1 MRKYIAE
8 LLGTMVL
15 VLIAVGSAVIAGTY
29 IGNVGVS
36 ITFGLTLLALVY
48 TIGTISGA
56 HVNPAVTIGALMAGR
71 IKTKDAILYMVFQ
84 VIGAIIGAAIL
95 FAIASGGP
103 SFDVADGF
111 GANGYDENSPG
122 GYDLT
127 SAILV
132 EVIFTFLFV
141 LVILMST
148 DTKSFTL
155 LSAER
160 KPTPI
165 FAPFAIGF
173 TLLVIHLMTIPV
185 DNTSVNPA
193 RSLGPALFVGD
204 WALEQLWVFILFPL
218 VGGVL
223 AGLVYKYV
231 FETKDVSETKA

>member
-1 MRKYIAE
+1 MRRYLAE

-29 IGNVGVS
+29 IGFIGVA
-36 ITFGLTLLALVY
+36 IAFGLVLVALVY

-56 HVNPAVTIGALMAGR
+56 HVNPAVTLGALMAGR
-71 IKTKDAILYMVFQ
+71 IKSKDAVLYMIFQ

-103 SFDVADGF
+103 SFDVANGF
-111 GANGYDENSPG
+111 GANGYDDHSPA
-122 GYDLT
+122 GYNLT

-141 LVILMST
+141 WVILMST
-148 DTKSFTL
+148 DSKAFNLPSMD
-155 LSAER
+155 R

-165 FAPFAIGF
+165 FCGIAIGF
-173 TLLVIHLMTIPV
+173 TLLIIHLMTIPV
-185 DNTSVNPA
+185 DGTSVNPA
-193 RSLGPALFVGD
+193 RSIGPAIFVGG

-218 VGGVL
+218 IGGVL

-231 FETKDVSETKA
+231 FQNKD